1 MKIYH
6 GSLER
11 VVVPEIRKPNR
22 RLDYGGGFYAT
33 TSFQQ
38 AERWVQRK
46 MRESKQQKGYVN
58 VYELD
63 LTALDSLKVL
73 SFCRLRKN
81 GWILLCRIE
90 LFKDFV
96 TNMI

>member
-73 SFCRLRKN
+73 FLPRQWR
-81 GWILLCRIE
+81 
-90 LFKDFV
+90 
-96 TNMI
+96 